1 MRSSDVDFTAT
12 AIFAQA
18 GSSHSDPLPGEK
30 VRNAARQ
37 ESTLSRR
44 IEGWRDNSAM
54 KRVVIASG
62 NAGKLREFA
71 ALLDPF
77 DFEAIPQAALGVR
90 EAEEPHITFVENALV
105 KARHASRVTG
115 LPALADDSGICA
127 IALGGA
133 PGVRS
138 ARYAGEPG
146 NDARN
151 NEKLI
156 AALKAHV
163 DHRAFY
169 YCALVFVT
177 HADDPHPLIA
187 TGEWHGEVIAAP
199 RGEGGFGY
207 DAYFLLPEH
216 GCTAAELSAEI
227 KNRISH
233 RGKALQ
239 VLTEKLRGMQSR
251 EG

>member
-1 MRSSDVDFTAT
+1 
-12 AIFAQA
+12 
-18 GSSHSDPLPGEK
+18 
-30 VRNAARQ
+30 
-37 ESTLSRR
+37 
-44 IEGWRDNSAM
+44 M
-54 KRVVIASG
+54 KKVVIASG

-71 ALLDPF
+71 ALLAPF
-77 DFEAIPQAALGVR
+77 DFEAIPQAALGVS

-105 KARHASRVTG
+105 KARHASSATD

-127 IALGGA
+127 EALGGA

-138 ARYAGEPG
+138 ARYAGEPA

-151 NEKLI
+151 NQKLI
-156 AALKAHV
+156 AALSVHT

-187 TGEWHGEVIAAP
+187 TGEWHGEVIASA

-207 DAYFLLPEH
+207 DPYFYLPEH
-216 GCTAAELSAEI
+216 GCTAAELPADV

-233 RGKALQ
+233 RGKAIQMLA
-239 VLTEKLRGMQSR
+239 EKLRSMQSR
-251 EG
+251 PG